1 MPFVANERADWL
13 GYYASLPAASD
24 SWSCVLLK
32 AAGLQ
37 TDDALADYDTLDQ
50 LLLGTS
56 DEADFV
62 NYQRK
67 PVTAITRT
75 VQDTP
80 NTVLLSIPNL
90 VWTQAGSGTGGQN
103 NDLRKAV
110 FCYVPQTGAADTT
123 ILPLFGL
130 DILTTTDGND
140 MTLRNPNGLI
150 VVSWASAA

>member
-24 SWSCVLLK
+24 AWSLILLK
-32 AAGLQ
+32 EGGLA
-37 TDDALADYDTLDQ
+37 TDDVLADYDTLDQ

-67 PVTAITRT
+67 PLTTITRT
-75 VQDTP
+75 VRDTP
-80 NTVLLSIPNL
+80 NDVLLSI
-90 VWTQAGSGTGGQN
+90 VDQKWTQAGSGTGGQN
-103 NDLRKAV
+103 NVIRKAV
-110 FCYVPQTGAADTT
+110 FCYVPTTGAPDTT

-130 DILTTTDGND
+130 DILATTDGND